1 MERLPR
7 KPQVHQLDPDE
18 TDQRKARQER
28 IGPRIARTGAIGRTT
43 PRERAGDGAP
53 EGKIL
58 HAPPADERREAGDL
72 GLGGDKRK
80 GLVRG
85 KPGRNEAEGSDGD
98 RHAPPRRSIG
108 NWLRLRQSSA
118 SIHAD
123 QTDGRGPDSDG
134 ESEADP
140 GNERA
145 ADESGMRAAE
155 NERDRHEIVASGGRC
170 DPPPRRQGDDRKNGK
185 WVVTF
190 TSDKSR
196 EKKERNGCGHH

>member
-1 MERLPR
+1 M
-7 KPQVHQLDPDE
+7 
-18 TDQRKARQER
+18 
-28 IGPRIARTGAIGRTT
+28 
-43 PRERAGDGAP
+43 
-53 EGKIL
+53 
-58 HAPPADERREAGDL
+58 

-98 RHAPPRRSIG
+98 RHAPHAEEHWQLAAIAPELSEYPR
-108 NWLRLRQSSA
+108 
-118 SIHAD
+118 AD
-123 QTDGRGPDSDG
+123 QTDGRGPDPDG

-170 DPPPRRQGDDRKNGK
+170 DPPPRRQGDDCENGK

-196 EKKERNGCGHH
+196 EKKERNGRGHH